1 MEVGTMTSVLDAV
14 RKRRVAVIAVGA
26 VLAVGLGTSA
36 AIWGPELFAS
46 SLPGKATNTANSAST
61 GNTTGKAA
69 DTPAK
74 ALPAGFSQ
82 FRSDHAGFE
91 MGYPSNW
98 TKLNPK
104 DPQVLLLLA
113 QGTQDSL
120 LVRESELPE
129 PVGPQQLPS
138 ARQVTDK
145 LVTSNKSVQMITEP
159 KQIELGGLPG
169 FFYFYSFKDA
179 TSGQEGAHSH
189 FFLFNGKTMI
199 SMVFQTLPRE
209 RFASTAPTFDKVA
222 GSFHALK
229 K

>member
-1 MEVGTMTSVLDAV
+1 MTGLLDAM
-14 RKRRVAVIAVGA
+14 RKRRMLVIATGV
-26 VLAVGLGTSA
+26 VLAAGLGTSA
-36 AIWGPELFAS
+36 AIWGPEFFAAGQ
-46 SLPGKATNTANSAST
+46 PAKAANAANSTDKTS
-61 GNTTGKAA
+61 NTS
-69 DTPAK
+69 AK

-82 FRSDHAGFE
+82 FRSDQAGFE
-91 MGYPSNW
+91 LAYPSTW
-98 TKLNPK
+98 TKLSPK

-120 LVRESELPE
+120 LIRASELQE
-129 PVGPQQLPS
+129 PVGPQQLPA

-145 LVTSNKSVQMITEP
+145 LVTSNKTVQMITEP

-169 FFYFYSFKDA
+169 FFYFYSFKDT

-209 RFASTAPTFDKVA
+209 RFASTAPTFDKIA
-222 GSFHALK
+222 ASFHALK

>member
-1 MEVGTMTSVLDAV
+1 MAGLLDAM
-14 RKRRVAVIAVGA
+14 RKRRMLVIATGV
-26 VLAVGLGTSA
+26 VLAAGLGTSA
-36 AIWGPELFAS
+36 AIWGPEFFAAGQ
-46 SLPGKATNTANSAST
+46 PAKAANAAST
-61 GNTTGKAA
+61 TDKTSNTS
-69 DTPAK
+69 AK

-82 FRSDHAGFE
+82 FRSDQAGFE
-91 MGYPSNW
+91 LAYPSTW
-98 TKLNPK
+98 TKLSPK

-120 LVRESELPE
+120 LIRASELQE
-129 PVGPQQLPS
+129 PVGPQQLPA

-145 LVTSNKSVQMITEP
+145 LVTSNKTVQMITEP

-179 TSGQEGAHSH
+179 ASGQEGAHSH
-189 FFLFNGKTMI
+189 FFLFKGKTMI

-209 RFASTAPTFDKVA
+209 RFATTAPTFDKIA
-222 GSFHALK
+222 ASFHALK

>member
-1 MEVGTMTSVLDAV
+1 MEVGTMTSLLDAV
-14 RKRRVAVIAVGA
+14 RKKRVLVIAGAA

-36 AIWGPELFAS
+36 AVWGPELFAS
-46 SLPGKATNTANSAST
+46 SLPAKAANTSNAANAASGPGKADTST
-61 GNTTGKAA
+61 
-69 DTPAK
+69 K
-74 ALPAGFSQ
+74 ALPVGFSQ

-91 MGYPSNW
+91 LAYPSSW

-104 DPQVLLLLA
+104 DPQVLLLA
-113 QGTQDSL
+113 SQGTQDTV

-129 PVGPQQLPS
+129 PVGPQQLAN

-145 LVTSNKSVQMITEP
+145 LVTSNTSVQMITDP

-179 TSGQEGAHSH
+179 SGQEGAHSH

-209 RFASTAPTFDKVA
+209 RFAATAPTFDKIA
-222 GSFHALK
+222 ASFRALK

>member
-1 MEVGTMTSVLDAV
+1 MWDAV
-14 RKRRVAVIAVGA
+14 RKRRMLVITVGA
-26 VLAVGLGTSA
+26 VVAVGLGTSA
-36 AIWGPELFAS
+36 AVWGPELFAS
-46 SLPGKATNTANSAST
+46 SLPGKTTNTANSA
-61 GNTTGKAA
+61 NTPNATDKTDA
-69 DTPAK
+69 PAK

-82 FRSDHAGFE
+82 FRSDQAGFE
-91 MGYPSNW
+91 LAYPSNW

-113 QGTQDSL
+113 QGTQDSM

-129 PVGPQQLPS
+129 PVGPQQLAS

-145 LVTSNKSVQMITEP
+145 LVTSNKTVQMITDP

-209 RFASTAPTFDKVA
+209 RFAATAPTFDKVA
-222 GSFHALK
+222 ASFSALK

>member
-1 MEVGTMTSVLDAV
+1 MGTMTGLLDAM
-14 RKRRVAVIAVGA
+14 RKRRMLVIATGV
-26 VLAVGLGTSA
+26 VLAAGLGTSA
-36 AIWGPELFAS
+36 AIWGPEFFAAS
-46 SLPGKATNTANSAST
+46 QPAKAANAAST
-61 GNTTGKAA
+61 TDKTSNTS
-69 DTPAK
+69 AK

-82 FRSDHAGFE
+82 FRSDQAGFE
-91 MGYPSNW
+91 LAYPSSW
-98 TKLNPK
+98 TKLSPK

-120 LVRESELPE
+120 LIRASELQE
-129 PVGPQQLPS
+129 PVGPQQLPA

-145 LVTSNKSVQMITEP
+145 LVTSNKTVQMITEP

-209 RFASTAPTFDKVA
+209 RFATTAPTFDKIA
-222 GSFHALK
+222 ASFHALK

>member
-1 MEVGTMTSVLDAV
+1 
-14 RKRRVAVIAVGA
+14 
-26 VLAVGLGTSA
+26 
-36 AIWGPELFAS
+36 
-46 SLPGKATNTANSAST
+46 
-61 GNTTGKAA
+61 
-69 DTPAK
+69 
-74 ALPAGFSQ
+74 
-82 FRSDHAGFE
+82 

-104 DPQVLLLLA
+104 DPQVLLLLP

-129 PVGPQQLPS
+129 PVGPQQLAS

-199 SMVFQTLPRE
+199 SM
-209 RFASTAPTFDKVA
+209 
-222 GSFHALK
+222 G
-229 K
+229 